1 MTFLLFV
8 RRLHLYCG
16 LFLLP
21 WVVLFGVSSYPF
33 SHPVQQPLIWKVRF
47 DRPCTLDVAPG
58 ADLRTVGARIH
69 AEAGFS
75 GGFYVNQPNPN
86 RINVTHPDFFG
97 TTRIT
102 YFVDERRLLAED
114 REFHWRSF
122 LASMHGHAGYELHSF
137 WNTFWAVM
145 IDILSVALILW
156 MVSGLIMWWKLP
168 GSRGWGWVAIGAGVA
183 CFAFIIARL

>member
-1 MTFLLFV
+1 MTFLLFI

-47 DRPCTLDVAPG
+47 DRPYTLDVAPG

-75 GGFYVNQPNPN
+75 GGFYVNQPNPK
-86 RINVTHPDFFG
+86 RINVSHPDFFG

-114 REFHWRSF
+114 REFQWRSF
-122 LASMHGHAGYELHSF
+122 LASMHGHAGYELHSLLA
-137 WNTFWAVM
+137 AV
-145 IDILSVALILW
+145 LALREAGAE
-156 MVSGLIMWWKLP
+156 V
-168 GSRGWGWVAIGAGVA
+168 WGEWLMAGEDGEA
-183 CFAFIIARL
+183 FAAAARERWGGDFDQTL